1 MTENI
6 VTGKKYRILTDAAND
21 IWDRIS
27 FWSKASDVQYDDNT
41 TAEANKAVAILKRN
55 ASYTVGTVAY
65 EPSAPSWVLLKC
77 TQAGTTSA
85 VIPST
90 YSTISAVGT
99 VITDGTA
106 RFTVYDV
113 RPSGTLSNSEYQ
125 VPAMSLVSGLDSE
138 LTANGN
144 KFYFDYKNSKY
155 GYNTSASRAA
165 ATFVPFGGTNQKDY
179 IIKNAQFQ
187 DGYSFGAISYIQ
199 KKNVYT
205 YCKTEAPTIVVAV
218 ARGYEDENHY
228 VDGVVPIATN
238 VVGNGQ
244 ILVFNSTRIQTPPS
258 QNNFFTYVGFA
269 KTGTTSYTW
278 STSESSPVSLPRDG
292 ASYTIYARMGI
303 TYIFSSYVGEYV
315 GKQRL
320 DNVCLITA
328 DLSI

>member
-144 KFYFDYKNSKY
+144 KFYFDYQNSKY
-155 GYNTSASRAA
+155 GYNTSASREAA
-165 ATFVPFGGTNQKDY
+165 SFVPFGGTDSLAKAVWY
-179 IIKNAQFQ
+179 GVTHKSKAPIITYDTDSFQ
-187 DGYSFGAISYIQ
+187 M
-199 KKNVYT
+199 T
-205 YCKTEAPTIVVAV
+205 
-218 ARGYEDENHY
+218 
-228 VDGVVPIATN
+228 
-238 VVGNGQ
+238 GN
-244 ILVFNSTRIQTPPS
+244 ILT
-258 QNNFFTYVGFA
+258 A
-269 KTGTTSYTW
+269 KTSLSCTLYIGGNTGGDSGDQGIRVLKNN
-278 STSESSPVSLPRDG
+278 VSILTVSGIQYGFYRTVNISLSNGNTLYIDQYDNWGYG
-292 ASYTIYARMGI
+292 AG
-303 TYIFSSYVGEYV
+303 G
-315 GKQRL
+315 
-320 DNVCLITA
+320 VCAVLI
-328 DLSI
+328 